1 MGFFTKASEN
11 PSAYLSD
18 RLRWGRVVA
27 VSVVAVWALLTAI
40 IAWPL
45 AKVDQGEACVSYGGG
60 LFEGRH
66 FQGVKR
72 PGPLFFNGWG
82 DKLFCYPSTQR
93 NYIVSS
99 REGEGDV
106 EGADLITATT
116 ADSVAVQFEVATYF
130 KLNTND
136 DVLQR
141 FHEEIGLKYHA
152 WESDGWNAMLNDS
165 FRQQI
170 ENALQELARTYDVEA
185 LYSDPETLETIQTQV
200 GKTLRKRVAET
211 LGGDYFCGPTFVI
224 GHQPGTECGPFTFS
238 IKRIGVP
245 AEVAAAFEANRTSEI
260 KVKTKQNE
268 IEQRKAEAQAIRELN
283 AALAEAGDQYV
294 LLKAI
299 ESGQIKFWI
308 IPSGQTITVPA
319 NP

>member
-1 MGFFTKASEN
+1 MTSTESATQNNGTFWFKAN
-11 PSAYLSD
+11 GDAL
-18 RLRWGRVVA
+18 GVI
-27 VSVVAVWALLTAI
+27 AVWLIGCLAFAF
-40 IAWPL
+40 PL
-45 AKVDQGEACVSYGGG
+45 KKVDQGNACLSYGGG
-60 LFEGRH
+60 IVEGRH
-66 FQGVKR
+66 FQGVER
-72 PGPLFFNGWG
+72 PGPLFLNGWG
-82 DKLFCYPSTQR
+82 DKLYCYPSTQR

-99 REGEGDV
+99 RHNEGDV
-106 EGADLITATT
+106 RGGDLITATT

-141 FHEEIGLKYHA
+141 FHEEIGLKYEA
-152 WESDGWNAMLNDS
+152 WNEDGWKSMLNDS

-170 ENALQELARTYDVEA
+170 ENSLQERAREYDVEA
-185 LYSDPETLETIQTQV
+185 LYSDPDTLETIQAQV
-200 GKTLRKRVAET
+200 GNTLRRRVAET

-224 GHQPGTECGPFTFS
+224 GHRPGTDCGAFTFS

-260 KVKTKQNE
+260 KVLTKQNE
-268 IEQRKAEAQAIRELN
+268 IEQRKAEAAAIRELN

-299 ESGQIKFWI
+299 ESGQVKFWVL
-308 IPSGQTITVPA
+308 PGGASVVVPA
-319 NP
+319 P